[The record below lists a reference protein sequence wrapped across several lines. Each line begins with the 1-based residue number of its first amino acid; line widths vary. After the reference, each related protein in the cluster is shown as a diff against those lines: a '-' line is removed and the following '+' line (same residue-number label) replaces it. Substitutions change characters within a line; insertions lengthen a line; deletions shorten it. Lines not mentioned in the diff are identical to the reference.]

1 MSEIMVIPN
10 QQTPRVP
17 EIEDIE
23 LFFIQNI
30 KRLQEFKDY
39 AYTRFD
45 AVGLAANQCSFDS
58 ERFMLRVFALKRFD
72 NFEIDYKPMW
82 RLIIDPH
89 ITEYIG
95 IKEIKTEGCLTWKG
109 KLIVAERSRAIRVSY
124 YDEIGQSVNNE
135 LHFGFEGQVW
145 QHEINHLN
153 GVEERV
159 EERGFIEP
167 KPISVGRNDK
177 CPCGSNLK
185 YKNCCL
191 LYI

>member
-1 MSEIMVIPN
+1 MSEIIVIPN
-10 QQTPRVP
+10 QQTPRVL

-45 AVGLAANQCSFDS
+45 AVGLAANQVSFDG
-58 ERFMLRVFALKRFD
+58 ERFILRVFALKD
-72 NFEIDYKPMW
+72 INSNESKW

-89 ITEYIG
+89 IIEYIG

-167 KPISVGRNDK
+167 KSISVGRNEL
-177 CPCGSNLK
+177 CPCNSGKK
-185 YKNCCL
+185 YKHCCL
-191 LYI
+191 LYL

>member
-1 MSEIMVIPN
+1 MSEIIVIPN
-10 QQTPRVP
+10 EQTPKVS

-30 KRLQEFKDY
+30 KQLQEFKDY
-39 AYTRFD
+39 AHTRFD
-45 AVGLAANQCSFDS
+45 AVGLAANQTSIDG
-58 ERFMLRVFALKRFD
+58 ERFMARAFALRDTEKH
-72 NFEIDYKPMW
+72 IW

-95 IKEIKTEGCLTWKG
+95 IKEIKREGCLTWKG
-109 KLIVAERSRAIRVSY
+109 KVIVAERSRAVRVSY
-124 YDEIGQSVNNE
+124 FDEVGQSVNNE
-135 LHFGFEGQVW
+135 LHFGFEGQIW

-167 KPISVGRNDK
+167 KSISVGRNDK

-185 YKNCCL
+185 YKKCCF
-191 LYI
+191 LYL